1 MSVNSG
7 FFMPPVSHLRNHL
20 ATPAEITLTHYRICM
35 VVAARGEPPTEE
47 TFPHSTNL
55 AAAKSPSLT
64 MSAMSSTICAHH
76 CVHSLKSAISLWWVV
91 CAFQPGLASN
101 RWGQNSVRPNHLFDP
116 DSDHDYFFELPSVRG
131 AGYPIITSVI
141 YCTPWRFPGA
151 PACEPNFSN

>member
-1 MSVNSG
+1 MKKSHCN
-7 FFMPPVSHLRNHL
+7 FIPV
-20 ATPAEITLTHYRICM
+20 
-35 VVAARGEPPTEE
+35 
-47 TFPHSTNL
+47 
-55 AAAKSPSLT
+55 AKSPSLT

-116 DSDHDYFFELPSVRG
+116 DRDHDYFFELPSVRG

-141 YCTPWRFPGA
+141 YCKPRILHALREAPGKAMLHDQGA
-151 PACEPNFSN
+151 PKPHGISLHVLIGPTPRFGSERSEHENRALVAK